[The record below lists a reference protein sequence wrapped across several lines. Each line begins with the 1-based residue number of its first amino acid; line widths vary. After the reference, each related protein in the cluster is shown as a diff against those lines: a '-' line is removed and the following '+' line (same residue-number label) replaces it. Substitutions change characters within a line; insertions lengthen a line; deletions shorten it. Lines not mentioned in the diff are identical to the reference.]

1 MTPLK
6 AIRKKCLEC
15 SAGSAQEVRVCPIK
29 DCELYQYRF
38 GHNPKRKGIGGIP
51 PVGRGT
57 INDHK
62 ENIQAYH
69 A

>member
-15 SAGSAQEVRVCPIK
+15 SAESPMEVRLCPIK

-38 GHNPKRKGIGGIP
+38 GHNPKRKGVGGNPPLSRGKTSESVLEIP
-51 PVGRGT
+51 V
-57 INDHK
+57 
-62 ENIQAYH
+62 
-69 A
+69 